1 VIICR
6 SPLELRHA
14 RARLPAPLGFVPTMG
29 ALHAG
34 HESLIA
40 RARQECA
47 SVVASTFVNRLQF
60 GPQDDFEKYPRDF
73 DADVA
78 VLERHRVD
86 AVFAPGDAS
95 MYPPGS
101 QTTVDPGPLAG
112 LLEGERRPGHFRGV
126 ATIVLKLFNIV
137 APDNAYFGEK
147 DAQQLAVVR
156 KMVKDFN
163 IPVAIVGCA
172 TVRERDGL
180 AISSRNRYLTQA
192 ERQDA
197 AGLSR
202 ALKFIV
208 EAVERGATD
217 LGAVLRG
224 ATTELGSLRPDY
236 LAVVDSNAFV
246 PLDSVPAQSGLLAVG
261 AAYCG
266 STRLIDNMPLHTT

>member
-14 RARLPAPLGFVPTMG
+14 RARLAEPVGFVPTMG

-34 HESLIA
+34 HESLVA
-40 RARQECA
+40 RARKECA
-47 SVVASTFVNRLQF
+47 SVIASTFVNPLQF
-60 GPQDDFEKYPRDF
+60 GPNDDFEKYPRDL

-78 VLERHRVD
+78 VLERHGVD
-86 AVFAPGDAS
+86 VVFAPDVAS
-95 MYPPGS
+95 MYPTGS
-101 QTTVDPGPLAG
+101 QVTVDPGPLADV
-112 LLEGERRPGHFRGV
+112 LEGDRRPGHFRGV
-126 ATIVLKLFNIV
+126 ATIVLKLFNLA

-156 KMVKDFN
+156 KMANDLN

-180 AISSRNRYLTQA
+180 AISSRNRYLTPAQ
-192 ERQDA
+192 RQDA

-208 EAVERGATD
+208 EAIERGAAD
-217 LGAVLRG
+217 VGAVLRG
-224 ATTELGSLRPDY
+224 ATIELGSLQVDY
-236 LAVVDSNAFV
+236 LAVVDPDAFV
-246 PLDSVPAQSGLLAVG
+246 PLKSLPARSGLLAVG
-261 AAYCG
+261 AAFCG
-266 STRLIDNMPLHTT
+266 TTRLIDNMPLHTT